1 MPKLERLPEPNI
13 YQAYG
18 IYLLESKHRLIRR
31 LKKAYQPSVHGHK
44 TWSASFLLMD
54 YLQHE
59 PLTRRARVLE
69 VGCGWGPGSVFCAS
83 RFKAQVTALDIDKD
97 VFPFLEVLAALN
109 DVEVASR
116 FGRFEK
122 LTSEDLSR
130 FDVVVGSDICFWDKM
145 IKPLNRLVSR
155 ALDAGVKRVIITDP
169 GRPPFY
175 EFCDLARRQH
185 RVELTEWYA
194 TEPEYFAG
202 EVVEI
207 RPGSKKQ
214 RQAAAGAVEKKACR
228 NAAPRRRGAGRGL
241 SCRRR

>member
-18 IYLLESKHRLIRR
+18 IYLLEGKHRLIRR

-44 TWSASFLLMD
+44 TWNSSFLLMD

-59 PLTRRARVLE
+59 PFAKRSRVLE
-69 VGCGWGPGSVFCAS
+69 VGSGWGPGSVFCAS

-109 DVEVASR
+109 DVEVTPLTS
-116 FGRFEK
+116 RFEK
-122 LTSEDLSR
+122 LTPEQLSQ
-130 FDVVVGSDICFWDKM
+130 FDVIVGSDICFWDKM
-145 IKPLNRLVSR
+145 IKPLGRLIKR

-175 EFCDLARRQH
+175 ELCDALRRQH
-185 RVELTEWYA
+185 RVELMEWYA
-194 TEPEYFAG
+194 TEPEYFTG
-202 EVVEI
+202 EVVEV
-207 RPGSKKQ
+207 RPKRKT
-214 RQAAAGAVEKKACR
+214 AKR
-228 NAAPRRRGAGRGL
+228 NAGSAGDA
-241 SCRRR
+241 